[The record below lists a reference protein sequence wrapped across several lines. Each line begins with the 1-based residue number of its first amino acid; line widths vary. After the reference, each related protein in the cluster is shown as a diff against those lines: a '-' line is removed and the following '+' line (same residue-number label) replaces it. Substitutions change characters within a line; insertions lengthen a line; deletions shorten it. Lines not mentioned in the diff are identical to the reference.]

1 MSPKRKSIM
10 EREELDITA
19 QLARLDLTEE
29 ETKRFEQAVVQMLEY
44 FQKMREFDVEGLPP
58 TAQMT
63 QTNRTRRDVSDAN
76 ARTEAILDNAPE
88 LEDRF
93 IVIPNVL

>member
-1 MSPKRKSIM
+1 
-10 EREELDITA
+10 
-19 QLARLDLTEE
+19 
-29 ETKRFEQAVVQMLEY
+29 
-44 FQKMREFDVEGLPP
+44 MRELDVEGLPP

-63 QTNRTRRDVSDAN
+63 QTNRTRKDVAIVYRD
-76 ARTEAILDNAPE
+76 TEAILVNAPE

>member
-1 MSPKRKSIM
+1 MGLYKTM
-10 EREELDITA
+10 EREELEITA
-19 QLARLDLTEE
+19 QLARLELSEQE
-29 ETKRFEQAVVQMLEY
+29 REQFEQAVVQMLEY
-44 FQKMREFDVEGLPP
+44 FTKMREFDIEGLPP

-63 QTNRTRRDVSDAN
+63 QINRTRRDTVIENPA
-76 ARTEAILDNAPE
+76 ARSLLDNAPE

>member
-1 MSPKRKSIM
+1 VFNGLQQIM

-19 QLARLDLTEE
+19 QLARLELSEE
-29 ETKRFEQAVVQMLEY
+29 ETRRFEQAVVQMLEY
-44 FQKMREFDVEGLPP
+44 FSKMREFDVQGLPP
-58 TAQMT
+58 TSQMT
-63 QTNRTRRDVSDAN
+63 KDNRTREDSAVVNQDTA
-76 ARTEAILDNAPE
+76 AILGNAPE